1 VVANCRFVQTDT
13 EQNYYQ
19 KWYEENGTG
28 LNERR
33 RDRYATDKAYRETV
47 LERNSESRRRQR
59 RQLIEEKRAKAAAKK
74 LKTDGSWKVHTFI
87 EKIDGR
93 EVEVTYFT
101 IGALAKILGKG
112 ISTVRVWEKQGVFPE
127 TPHRSP
133 KGDRIYTLEQVQSIR
148 NNLRKVGRVESASNL
163 KKKSNVPEPVIRLVR
178 YDDGSTREV
187 KLYQI
192 GTLSAIV
199 GKTVVWLKMLEK
211 KRRLPKT
218 PLVKSSL
225 KHRLYTVEMIDVVR
239 AAFATHGL
247 HLRGNDLEWK
257 LFRETVLDGWS
268 RLGVEHAQVVEVD
281 DENESDQPGGNS
293 VGRGASGDDLRTERV
308 A

>member
-1 VVANCRFVQTDT
+1 MVANCFFVQTD
-13 EQNYYQ
+13 EDQAYYK

-33 RDRYATDKAYRETV
+33 RERYAQDKAYRQSV
-47 LERNSESRRRQR
+47 LERNNESRRRNR
-59 RQLIEEKRAKAAAKK
+59 RSLIEEKRAKAAAKK
-74 LKTDGSWKVHTFI
+74 LKADGAWKVHTFI

-112 ISTVRVWEKQGVFPE
+112 ISTVRVWEKNGVFPE

-133 KGDRIYTLEQVQSIR
+133 KGDRIYTLEQVQKIR
-148 NNLRKVGRVESASNL
+148 SNLRKAGRVESAAKL
-163 KKKSNVPEPVIRLVR
+163 RKKSNIPEPVIRKVR
-178 YDDGSTREV
+178 FDDGTVREL

-211 KRRLPKT
+211 KGRLPKT

-225 KHRLYTVEMIDVVR
+225 NHRLYTVEMIDTVR
-239 AAFATHGL
+239 GAFESHGL

-257 LFRETVLDGWS
+257 AFRETILDGWN
-268 RLGVEHAQVVEVD
+268 RLGVEHAHVVGVD
-281 DENESDQPGGNS
+281 DENESNQPGGNS
-293 VGRGASGDDLRTERV
+293 VGRGASRDDLRTERV

>member
-1 VVANCRFVQTDT
+1 MVADCFFVQSEKD
-13 EQNYYQ
+13 QKYYQ

-33 RDRYATDKAYRETV
+33 RDRYATDKAYRKTV
-47 LERNSESRRRQR
+47 LERNSVSRRKQR
-59 RQLIEEKRAKAAAKK
+59 RHLIEENRARAAAKK
-74 LKTDGSWKVHTFI
+74 LKTEGAWKVHTVV

-93 EVEVTYFT
+93 DVEVTYFT

-112 ISTVRVWEKQGVFPE
+112 ISTVRVWEKNGVVPE
-127 TPHRSP
+127 TPHRSL
-133 KGDRIYTLEQVQSIR
+133 KGDRLYTLEQVQKIR
-148 NNLRKVGRVESASNL
+148 NKLRRAGRVDPSAKL
-163 KKKSNVPEPVIRLVR
+163 KKKANVPEPVIRNVQF
-178 YDDGSTREV
+178 DDGTVRKV

-192 GTLSAIV
+192 GTLASIV

-211 KRRLPKT
+211 KGRLPKT
-218 PLVKSSL
+218 PIVKSSL
-225 KHRLYTVEMIDVVR
+225 NHRLYTVGMIDVVR
-239 AAFATHGL
+239 AAFESHGL

-257 LFRETVLDGWS
+257 AFRETILDGWNQ
-268 RLGVEHAQVVEVD
+268 LGVEHAHVVEVD
-281 DENESDQPGGNS
+281 DEDEGNQPGGNS

>member
-1 VVANCRFVQTDT
+1 M
-13 EQNYYQ
+13 
-19 KWYEENGTG
+19 
-28 LNERR
+28 NERR

-47 LERNSESRRRQR
+47 LERNSESRRKHR
-59 RQLIEEKRAKAAAKK
+59 RQLIEENRAKAAAKK

-93 EVEVTYFT
+93 DVEVTYFT

-112 ISTVRVWEKQGVFPE
+112 ISTIRVWEKQGVFPE

-133 KGDRIYTLEQVQSIR
+133 KGDRLYTLEQVQAIR
-148 NNLRKVGRVESASNL
+148 NNLRKEGRVESAAKL
-163 KKKSNVPEPVIRLVR
+163 KKNSNVPEPVIRKVQ
-178 YDDGSTREV
+178 YDNGTVREV

-211 KRRLPKT
+211 KGRLPKT
-218 PLVKSSL
+218 PIVKSSL
-225 KHRLYTVEMIDVVR
+225 NHRLYTVEMIDVVR
-239 AAFATHGL
+239 AAFESHGI

-257 LFRETVLDGWS
+257 AFRETILDGWEQ
-268 RLGVEHAQVVEVD
+268 LGVEHAQVVEVD
-281 DENESDQPGGNS
+281 DESESNQPGGNS